1 MPVEERATDIYT
13 RDNLLLGFSQ
23 VYFTPLENGVYG
35 ASVPL
40 GILSGEELQKEIE
53 LLQLE
58 RGDAGLIV
66 IDRELVSK
74 LVLSMS
80 LETFNFK
87 ANLAQYIFASSS
99 ITPVVADASATIT
112 GEQLTLPTT
121 LPFGTFLD
129 LAHGGIIESTVAV
142 TCDEIVDEAVG
153 TGTGAANNFQLDF
166 KVKAVADVTSVTVG
180 GVVYTPIAVGA
191 NAAGNEVEV
200 VIGETDGAHP
210 TGSGSLEFFV
220 GGTTTPPPLGAAI
233 VVTYQ
238 PSFSGADFT
247 LNTDFFI
254 DPLVGRIRFFDPTG
268 ADNSPFRATGE
279 NQPMLVGYDYSQNA
293 GNELAP
299 FTQNVFEGKAT
310 IKHLPDVGI
319 NFIWEI
325 PSASIRITDDGLTF
339 DAADFA
345 VATLVLNIL
354 NAGGSA
360 PYGTLT
366 LSSET
371 EANA

>member
-1 MPVEERATDIYT
+1 M
-13 RDNLLLGFSQ
+13 
-23 VYFTPLENGVYG
+23 
-35 ASVPL
+35 
-40 GILSGEELQKEIE
+40 
-53 LLQLE
+53 QLT
-58 RGDAGLIV
+58 
-66 IDRELVSK
+66 
-74 LVLSMS
+74 
-80 LETFNFK
+80 TFNFK

-99 ITPVVADASATIT
+99 VTPVVADATASVV
-112 GEQLTLPTT
+112 GEQVTHPTT

-129 LAHGGIIESTVAV
+129 LANGGIVESTVAV
-142 TCDEIVDEAVG
+142 TADEIVDEAVG

-166 KVKAVADVTSVTVG
+166 KVKALTDINSFGGITVG
-180 GVVYTPIAVGA
+180 GVLYTAIAVGA

-220 GGTTTPPPLGAAI
+220 GGTTTPPANGAAI
-233 VVTYQ
+233 VAGYN
-238 PSFSGADFT
+238 PSFSGADFL
-247 LNTDFFI
+247 LNTDFFV

-268 ADNSPFRATGE
+268 ANNSPFRTTGD
-279 NQPMLVGYDYSQNA
+279 NQPMLVAYDYSQNA
-293 GNELAP
+293 SNNLVP

-310 IKHLPDVGI
+310 IKHLTDVGI
-319 NFIWEI
+319 NFVWQI
-325 PSASIRITDDGLTF
+325 PSASIRITDDSLTF

-345 VATLVLNIL
+345 SAVLVLNIL

-360 PYGTLT
+360 PYGTLA